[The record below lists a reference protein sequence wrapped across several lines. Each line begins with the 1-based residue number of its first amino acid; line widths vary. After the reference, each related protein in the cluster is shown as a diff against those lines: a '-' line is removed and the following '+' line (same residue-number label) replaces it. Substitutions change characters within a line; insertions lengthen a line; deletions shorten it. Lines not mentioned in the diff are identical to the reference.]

1 MDVTTGDPKPA
12 HVRSVGSLQD
22 VSSFPLSVA
31 GHIAI
36 ALDCLRRGDLDGAAS
51 ALTRAAALSKSTVG

>member
-1 MDVTTGDPKPA
+1 MTAPAPA
-12 HVRSVGSLQD
+12 HVRSPGRVTSMSGFS
-22 VSSFPLSVA
+22 LSVA

-51 ALTRAAALSKSTVG
+51 ALARAADLSRRAAG